1 MKKLAVLLAGVTSLL
16 VIGLMP
22 LGSAVTYAA
31 SATANE
37 VCNGIGITSTDPTG
51 SSTCGDQGA
60 AVNNAVSVIINIV
73 SAVVG
78 LIAVIMII
86 IAGVRFVTSGGDPA
100 QVKGAKSALI
110 YAIVGIVIVAL
121 AQLIVHTVISDVIQ

>member
-1 MKKLAVLLAGVTSLL
+1 MKNIAVLLAGVTTVL
-16 VIGLMP
+16 VMGLMP
-22 LGSAVTYAA
+22 VGGAVVYAA

-37 VCNGIGITSTDPTG
+37 ICNGIDLAGG
-51 SSTCGDQGA
+51 NTCGDQGKS
-60 AVNNAVSVIINIV
+60 VNNAVGVVISIL

-78 LIAVIMII
+78 LVAVIMII
-86 IAGVRFVTSGGDPA
+86 VAGVRFVTSGGDPA

-121 AQLIVHTVISDVIQ
+121 AQLIVHTVINDVTK

>member
-1 MKKLAVLLAGVTSLL
+1 MRRVKLFVLCAVLGTVFAAAGAFWSPGGLA
-16 VIGLMP
+16 
-22 LGSAVTYAA
+22 
-31 SATANE
+31 ATNTTIND
-37 VCNGIGITSTDPTG
+37 VCNGISFTG
-51 SSTCGDQGA
+51 SAGCGDQGKG
-60 AVNNAVSVIINIV
+60 VNNAVSVIINIL

-78 LIAVIMII
+78 LVAVIMII

-121 AQLIVHTVISDVIQ
+121 AQLIVHTVISDVIK